1 VVKSVDTERLIQS
14 LARGVEPVRPLR
26 RPAVRVAAWVAGA
39 AVYLGA
45 LIVVMSPRDDLGTSV
60 QDTQFLMQQG
70 AALMMGLTAAAAALA
85 SVVPGKRLRLLLL
98 LPVASLA
105 VWLGLIGARA
115 LQDAQTLGLAGALL
129 QVNWRCVTAILVGAA
144 VPAVAMAH
152 MLRRGAP
159 LTPRLTAGLGG
170 LAAAGLGNVAVCL
183 SHPHGFD
190 LIWHAGTVLLLA
202 VLAAW
207 VGARILRWP
216 QSPSTVRSA

>member
-1 VVKSVDTERLIQS
+1 MVKPVDTEHLIQS
-14 LARGVEPVRPLR
+14 LARNVEPVPPLR
-26 RPAVRVAAWVAGA
+26 RPSLRAAAWVAGA
-39 AVYLGA
+39 AVYLA
-45 LIVVMSPRDDLGTSV
+45 VLIAVMSPRDDLGARV
-60 QDTQFLMQQG
+60 QDTQFLIEQG
-70 AALMMGLTAAAAALA
+70 AALLMGVTAAAAALA

-105 VWLGLIGARA
+105 VWLGLIGVRT
-115 LQDAQTLGLAGALL
+115 LQDAQTLGLSVAL
-129 QVNWRCVTAILVGAA
+129 QVNWRCVTAILAGAA
-144 VPAVAMAH
+144 VPAVAMAR

-170 LAAAGLGNVAVCL
+170 LAAAGLGNFAICL

-207 VGARILRWP
+207 VGARLLRWP
-216 QSPSTVRSA
+216 QSASVARSL